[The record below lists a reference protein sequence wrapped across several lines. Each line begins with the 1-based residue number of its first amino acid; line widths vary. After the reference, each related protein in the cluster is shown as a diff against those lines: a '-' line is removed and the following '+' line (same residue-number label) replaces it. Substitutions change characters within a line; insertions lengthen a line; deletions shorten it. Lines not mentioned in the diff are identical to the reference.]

1 MNEATEELL
10 PKVNDKRQ
18 KSRIMQ
24 SALESQLIVTIMNF
38 EKSNNYRL
46 KPCEV
51 NKALLSLIESNVEIE
66 LKAKLGTEVQW

>member
-38 EKSNNYRL
+38 EKSNNYKL

-51 NKALLSLIESNVEIE
+51 NKALLSLLEGNMEIE
-66 LKAKLGTEVQW
+66 VEAELGAEVQW